1 MFGMKNPLTTS
12 TYVIATSMYEC
23 IFQSLI
29 SEKNFDQ
36 MSQAQH
42 LMLIVAITSNIDS
55 SYRGLISSMI
65 LVQSHENL
73 SVT

>member
-73 SVT
+73 SVA

>member
-1 MFGMKNPLTTS
+1 MKKKTLTTR

-29 SEKNFDQ
+29 TEKNFDQ
-36 MSQAQH
+36 LSQAQH
-42 LMLIVAITSNIDS
+42 LMLIVTMASYIDS

-73 SVT
+73 YVT